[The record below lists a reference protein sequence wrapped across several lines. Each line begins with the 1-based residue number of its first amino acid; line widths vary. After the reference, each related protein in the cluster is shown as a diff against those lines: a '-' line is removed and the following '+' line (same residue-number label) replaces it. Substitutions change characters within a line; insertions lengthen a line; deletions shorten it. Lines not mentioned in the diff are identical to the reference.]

1 MGTSVISPTLI
12 GCPAL
17 SSSNFNAAAPSVSSL
32 ADRPATVVGAG
43 PYGLATAAY
52 AQERGVNQQLLG
64 VPMAFWK
71 HGMPKGLILRSN
83 KSEHISLDPSG
94 KYTFDRY
101 LGSEDHSDTGL
112 HSISLDTYLDYA
124 NWFQENASLTAYPH
138 LVQQLDL
145 VGRLFE
151 AQLDDGSMVRARNV
165 VIATGLGVHK
175 NLSELAPSLPLSR
188 YRHTCDLGDL
198 EYLRGQR
205 CLILGGRQSAF
216 EWAALIAEVG
226 AAMVHLAYRHPTPA
240 FDEADWS
247 SLEEP
252 ARQASSDRR
261 WFRNLSSEEKAES
274 IQRLWAQGRL
284 KVEPWLESRVQ
295 KENIHLWPCAT
306 VIACEQ
312 LADGTM
318 VAELDTGVTM
328 PLDYVVFATGYKI
341 EVGNFSFLS
350 RRSILP
356 LLKAEEGYPVLDED
370 FQSSVPGLFF
380 IGPAAARD
388 FGPAL
393 SFVIGCPIAGKVVV
407 QRTLST

>member
-1 MGTSVISPTLI
+1 MISRTTDILI
-12 GCPAL
+12 
-17 SSSNFNAAAPSVSSL
+17 
-32 ADRPATVVGAG
+32 VGAG

-52 AQERGVNQQLLG
+52 AQDRGFDHQLLG

-83 KSEHISLDPSG
+83 TSEHISLDPSG

-101 LGSEDHSDTGL
+101 LGSEYHNNTGF
-112 HSISLDTYLDYA
+112 HSISLDTFLAYA
-124 NWFQENASLTAYPH
+124 NWFQEKASLNAYPH
-138 LVQQLDL
+138 LVLQLDL
-145 VGRLFE
+145 VGGLFK
-151 AQLDDGSMVRARNV
+151 AKLDDGSTVRAKNV

-175 NLSELAPSLPLSR
+175 NFSKLAPSLPLSR
-188 YRHTCDLGDL
+188 YRHTSDLADL

-205 CLILGGRQSAF
+205 CLIVGGRQSAF
-216 EWAALIAEVG
+216 EWAALIAEAG
-226 AAMVHLAYRHPTPA
+226 AAMVHLVYRHPTPA

-252 ARQASSDRR
+252 ARQASRDRC
-261 WFRNLSSEEKAES
+261 WFRNLGSEEKAES
-274 IQRLWAQGRL
+274 IQRLRAEGRL
-284 KVEPWLESRVQ
+284 KIEPWLESKVR
-295 KENIHLWPCAT
+295 KENIHLWPSTT
-306 VIACEQ
+306 VTACQQ

-318 VAELDTGVTM
+318 VAGLDSGVTL

-350 RRSILP
+350 SRTILP
-356 LLKAEEGYPVLDED
+356 LLKEEEGYPVLDKD
-370 FQSSVPGLFF
+370 FQSSVHGLFF

-388 FGPAL
+388 FGPAF

-407 QRTLST
+407 QKSFST